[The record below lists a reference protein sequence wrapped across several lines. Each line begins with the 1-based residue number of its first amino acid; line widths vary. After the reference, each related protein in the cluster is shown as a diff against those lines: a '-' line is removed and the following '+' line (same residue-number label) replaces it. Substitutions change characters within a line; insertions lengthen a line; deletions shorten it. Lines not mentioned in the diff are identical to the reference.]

1 MKLVCS
7 LIYFQLYRV
16 ELCIIKGKNNDSRYL
31 SAGKEMED
39 QVENLNKNVTSQNI
53 SLIYML
59 GIVYETLCGINEKNS
74 DSRDRAA
81 GKERKES

>member
-1 MKLVCS
+1 MVCS

-16 ELCIIKGKNNDSRYL
+16 ELCIIKGKNNDIRYL

-81 GKERKES
+81 GKERKEN